1 MSTPTPYAPSR
12 FAPGRAA
19 VVVVDVQNDFCDPA
33 GACGQRGSDTA
44 AAVAMVPRLERFLAD
59 ARAAGVMVVFIQTTH
74 DESTDSPAWLA
85 RRGDAEAGAPDP
97 VSTCRT
103 GSWGAEFYRVAPQP
117 GEPVVVKHRYSAFAG
132 TNLDVVLRTA
142 GVDSLLLT
150 GVSTNVCVESTLRDG
165 LFAEYRVTLVEDCAA
180 SYEAEAHEATCENVA
195 RYFGVVA
202 TSEEISATWSAL
214 AQVA

>member
-1 MSTPTPYAPSR
+1 MSTPTYSPNR

-33 GACGQRGSDTA
+33 GVCGQRGSDTS
-44 AAVAMVPRLERFLAD
+44 AAVAMVPRLQRFLDD
-59 ARAAGVMVVFIQTTH
+59 ARAAGVMIVFIQTTH
-74 DESTDSPAWLA
+74 DETTDSPAWLA
-85 RRGDAEAGAPDP
+85 RRGDAEAGAPTP

-103 GSWGAEFYRVAPQP
+103 GTWGADFYGVVPQD

-180 SYEAEAHEATCENVA
+180 SYEPEAHVATCENVA

-202 TSEEISATWSAL
+202 TSQEISATWSAL
-214 AQVA
+214 ARVA

>member
-1 MSTPTPYAPSR
+1 MTYPTSR
-12 FAPGRAA
+12 FAPGSAA
-19 VVVVDVQNDFCDPA
+19 IVVVDVQNDFCDPA
-33 GACGQRGSDTA
+33 GACARNGSDVTA
-44 AAVAMVPRLERFLAD
+44 AVEMVPRLQRFLDA

-74 DESTDSPAWLA
+74 DETTDSPAWLA
-85 RRGDAEAGAPDP
+85 RRGDDAPGLAVPAGN
-97 VSTCRT
+97 CRT
-103 GSWGAEFYRVAPQP
+103 GSWGAEFYGVAPQP

-142 GVDSLLLT
+142 GIDSLLLT

-180 SYEAEAHEATCENVA
+180 SFEADAHAASVANVA

-202 TSEEISATWSAL
+202 TSEEIGATWSTLSRA
-214 AQVA
+214 A

>member
-1 MSTPTPYAPSR
+1 MSTPTR

-19 VVVVDVQNDFCDPA
+19 IVVVDVQNDFVDPE
-33 GACGQRGSDTA
+33 GACAERGSDVTG
-44 AAVAMVPRLERFLAD
+44 AVAMVPRLEKFLDD

-74 DESTDSPAWLA
+74 DETTDSPAWLA
-85 RRGDAEAGAPDP
+85 RRGDPEAGAPTP

-103 GSWGAEFYRVAPQP
+103 GTWGADFYRVAPQA
-117 GEPVVVKHRYSAFAG
+117 GEPVVIKHRYSAFAG

-180 SYEAEAHEATCENVA
+180 SFEAEAHEATVQNVA
-195 RYFGVVA
+195 KYFGVVA